1 MANTQ
6 IAAKDKTIEAGS
18 SGLRI
23 SEVQVFPLKEADGK
37 LKAFAKVVLNGD
49 LLLSSLR
56 IYDSVN
62 GLFVSFPADLN
73 HKGEDY
79 RHYYY
84 PISKEFKQLLQ
95 DTVLRKY
102 ESILIEGD

>member
-1 MANTQ
+1 MTKQKSNAPTLE
-6 IAAKDKTIEAGS
+6 ITS
-18 SGLRI
+18 T
-23 SEVQVFPLKEADGK
+23 QVFPLKGSEGK
-37 LKAFAKVVLNGD
+37 LKAFARVTLNGE

-56 IYDSVN
+56 VYDSVN

-84 PISKEFKQLLQ
+84 PVTKELRQLIQ
-95 DTVLRKY
+95 NNVLEAFEKSLS
-102 ESILIEGD
+102 EVA